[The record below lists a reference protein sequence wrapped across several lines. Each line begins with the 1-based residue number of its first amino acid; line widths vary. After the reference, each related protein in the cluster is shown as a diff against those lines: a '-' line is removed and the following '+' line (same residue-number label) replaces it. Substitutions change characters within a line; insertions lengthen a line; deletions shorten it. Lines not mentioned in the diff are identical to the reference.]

1 MLQSCYPQGVL
12 TASTGMMSQHNA
24 PCKHNRTTWCK
35 QAMKTVPDQKV
46 MPLLQWQCALKAFTE
61 DVTSASSKDEC
72 SACNLLWFTWH
83 QRVIVP
89 TCSHPKKG
97 YSCKSDRMSVI
108 ASATATTMTSM
119 AHHTAQHVDLPA
131 TIRGCAALLRLIV
144 WYTASSSSTC
154 SIATA
159 KEKTVAPAYIR
170 SLPMYTKL

>member
-1 MLQSCYPQGVL
+1 MRH
-12 TASTGMMSQHNA
+12 ASTTGLLW
-24 PCKHNRTTWCK
+24 RK
-35 QAMKTVPDQKV
+35 QATKTIPEQTV
-46 MPLLQWQCALKAFTE
+46 MPLLQWQCAFKAFTE
-61 DVTSASSKDEC
+61 DVTPASSKNKW

-83 QRVIVP
+83 QCVIVP

-97 YSCKSDRMSVI
+97 YSCKSDRMSVT
-108 ASATATTMTSM
+108 ASATATTMTST

-170 SLPMYTKL
+170 PLPMCTKP